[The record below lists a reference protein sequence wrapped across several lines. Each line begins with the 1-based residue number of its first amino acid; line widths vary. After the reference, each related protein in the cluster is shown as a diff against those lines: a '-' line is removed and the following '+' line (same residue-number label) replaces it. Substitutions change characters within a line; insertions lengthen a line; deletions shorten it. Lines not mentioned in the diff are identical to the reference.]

1 MAWRI
6 LSADRKSG
14 ENYNL
19 PAHMNEVGM
28 TAGTEL
34 TGKVALVT
42 GGARNIGR
50 AISRSLAAGGAT
62 VMVNANTSQG
72 EAKNTVAMIKSGG
85 GTAAFHFADVTDPD
99 AVTKMVDATAKQL
112 GALSILANQPAV

>member
-6 LSADRKSG
+6 LSADGKSG

-34 TGKVALVT
+34 SGKVALVT

-62 VMVNANTSQG
+62 GMVNANTSQG
-72 EAKNTVAMIKSGG
+72 DAQSTVATIKSSG
-85 GTAAFHFADVTDPD
+85 GTAALHFSDVTDPH
-99 AVTKMVDATAKQL
+99 AVAEMVDPTVKQFGRL
-112 GALSILANQPAV
+112 

>member
-6 LSADRKSG
+6 LSADGKSG

-72 EAKNTVAMIKSGG
+72 DAKNTLRMINSAG
-85 GTAAFHFADVTDPD
+85 GTAPLHFAPLTEPD
-99 AVTKMVDATAKQL
+99 AVLKTVDRT
-112 GALSILANQPAV
+112 

>member
-6 LSADRKSG
+6 LSADGKSG

-34 TGKVALVT
+34 AGKVALVT

-50 AISRSLAAGGAT
+50 AISRSLAAGGAA
-62 VMVNANTSQG
+62 VMVNANTSQN
-72 EAKNTVAMIKSGG
+72 EAKHTVSLIKSGG
-85 GTAAFHFADVTDPD
+85 GKAAFHFADVTDPA
-99 AVTKMVDATAKQL
+99 AVARMVDATVK
-112 GALSILANQPAV
+112 

>member
-34 TGKVALVT
+34 AGKVALVT

-50 AISRSLAAGGAT
+50 AISRSLAAGGAA
-62 VMVNANTSQG
+62 VMVNANTSG
-72 EAKNTVAMIKSGG
+72 DLAKETVGLIEKAGGKAAM
-85 GTAAFHFADVTDPD
+85 HMADITQPD
-99 AVTKMVDATAKQL
+99 AVAKL
-112 GALSILANQPAV
+112 VEETVRRFGRI